1 MGSKNEPGKYDCYAN
16 AKPDEPMFVILARDP
31 SAPELVELWAIRRV
45 NLISE
50 GKKPESDYALVEEAR
65 ECADK
70 MRQWRAARESVHAQ
84 YADWTTE
91 ALKEYEERL
100 YDDEVAGED
109 TWFDRDQVLW
119 ELNRRGFG
127 DLRRRQ

>member
-16 AKPDEPMFVILARDP
+16 AEPDEPMFVILARDP
-31 SAPELVELWAIRRV
+31 AAPELVEQWAIRRI

-70 MRQWRAARESVHAQ
+70 MRQWRAAKIKNSE
-84 YADWTTE
+84 ADH
-91 ALKEYEERL
+91 
-100 YDDEVAGED
+100 G
-109 TWFDRDQVLW
+109 
-119 ELNRRGFG
+119 
-127 DLRRRQ
+127 

>member
-16 AKPDEPMFVILARDP
+16 AEPDEPMFVILARDP
-31 SAPELVELWAIRRV
+31 SAPELVEQWAIRRV

-70 MRQWRAARESVHAQ
+70 MRQWRANLHAQ

-91 ALKEYEERL
+91 ALMEYEERL
-100 YDDEVAGED
+100 SDDEVDGKD